1 LQESERLVTDRER
14 RELIEQL
21 QAIIQPKLDDP
32 WIMESPDGGN
42 TVTKRRGGQTEE
54 KFVLSKQ
61 NGRWYNHKEAV
72 QIAVQ
77 LDREAELREQHPGLK
92 EAYEVYR
99 TMLAIIEPD
108 MSKDRVS
115 KG

>member
-1 LQESERLVTDRER
+1 MTERES

-21 QAIIQPKLDDP
+21 QAAIQTRLNDP

-42 TVTKRRGGQTEE
+42 TVTKRRSGQTEE

-99 TMLAIIEPD
+99 AMLAIIEPD
-108 MSKDRVS
+108 MSKDSVS
-115 KG
+115 QG